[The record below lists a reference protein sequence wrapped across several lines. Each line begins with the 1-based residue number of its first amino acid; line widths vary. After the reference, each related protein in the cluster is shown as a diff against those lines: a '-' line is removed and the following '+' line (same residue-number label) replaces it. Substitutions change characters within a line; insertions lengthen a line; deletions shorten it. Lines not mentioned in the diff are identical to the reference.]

1 MSPFFQK
8 LRSLLHRRRKQED
21 LRDELQFHL
30 DEEAEERQAEGLS
43 GEEARYAA
51 RRDMGNLTLVQEETR
66 AAWTWTYLEQLAQDC
81 RYGFRTIAANKTF
94 SILAILSLA
103 LGIGANTAI
112 YSFMDSLLL
121 RSLPVSDP
129 ESLIVLNWRANPPLR
144 DFVMHGQSGSA
155 WIEGKLG
162 RVSGIFPYPA
172 FELIRTN
179 SAALFSSV
187 FAYYPTRKVN
197 VMVKGQA
204 EQASGEFV
212 SGDYFG
218 GLAVSPAAGRMIIP
232 DDDRAGASTVVVLSF
247 PFAQRRF
254 GDVAS
259 APGQSILINNIP
271 FTVAGVAP
279 PGFFGVDPAA
289 APDFYIPLRTSL
301 LLRQPFGANDPKVYL
316 NRNYYWLEM
325 MARLRP
331 GVSLSEAQ
339 AALGPLFHQW
349 VDSTAAND
357 RERVQLPELLIREGA
372 TGLNT
377 LRRQYSKPLYVLLAM
392 VALILAIACAN
403 IANLLLARATAR
415 RREMAVRLSIGAGRF
430 RVIRQLLTESVLLA
444 SIGGAVGVA
453 FAIWGIRF
461 LTLLLA
467 NGREDFTLHPELNWH
482 VLGAAVVMSLVTG
495 LLFGLA
501 PALQSTRVDLMPALK
516 ESRAEQPGSQR
527 SFRRASLSQMLVV
540 TQIGISLLMLV
551 AAGLFVRTLSNL
563 QSIQLGFNRENV
575 LLFRMN
581 ARQAGHQ
588 DPEILTFYT
597 DLQKRFSAILG
608 VRGATASDSPLL
620 GEGTSAGPLLPVGA
634 QAKPGNNP
642 HILMT
647 GANFF
652 ATMQIP
658 VLLGR
663 GIDERDQ
670 PGSPAV
676 AVVSEAYV
684 KTYFSNRNP
693 LGQRLSLRRAP
704 PGFGNKEVEIVGVAA
719 NARYGILKGEF
730 REIVYLPFSQ
740 RSYRP
745 VDEMT
750 FALRTSGDPL
760 GYVNTIREIVRQ
772 ADARVPVTNLKTQA
786 AQIDQ
791 TMNQEIILARLCTA
805 FALLALL
812 IACIGLYGTMAY
824 TVARRTGE
832 IGIRMTLGAQRGT
845 VVWMALRQAFVL
857 AMAGLAIGV
866 PTALGTSKFVESF
879 LFDVKPNS
887 PASLAGAAATLLGA
901 VLLASY
907 VPARKASRIDPM
919 TAVRHE

>member
-1 MSPFFQK
+1 MSTFFHK
-8 LRSLLHRRRKQED
+8 LRSLLHRRRKEAD
-21 LRDELQFHL
+21 LREELQFHL
-30 DEEAEERQAEGLS
+30 DEEVDERQIEGLS
-43 GEEARYAA
+43 GEEAQHAA
-51 RRDMGNLTLVQEETR
+51 RRDLGNLTLVQEESR
-66 AAWTWTYLEQLAQDC
+66 AAWTWAWLEQFAQDC
-81 RYGFRTIAANKTF
+81 RYGLRTIAANKTF
-94 SILAILSLA
+94 SMLAILSLA

-129 ESLIVLNWRANPPLR
+129 ESLAVLNWRANPTGR
-144 DFVMHGQSGSA
+144 DFVMHGMSGDTWS
-155 WIEGKLG
+155 EGKWG
-162 RVSGIFPYPA
+162 EVSGIFPYPA
-172 FELIRTN
+172 FELIRT
-179 SAALFSSV
+179 SSDAVFSSV

-204 EQASGEFV
+204 EQASGEYV
-212 SGDYFG
+212 SGDYFR
-218 GLAVSPAAGRMIIP
+218 GLAVTPAAGRMILP
-232 DDDRAGASTVVVLSF
+232 DDDRAGAPAVVVLSF
-247 PFAQRRF
+247 PFSQRRF
-254 GDVAS
+254 GDVAG

-289 APDFYIPLRTSL
+289 APDFFIPLRAGL
-301 LLRQPFGANDPKVYL
+301 LLRQRFGANDADSYL
-316 NRNYYWLEM
+316 DRNYYWLEM

-331 GVSLSEAQ
+331 GVSLSQAQ

-349 VDSTAAND
+349 VDSTAANG
-357 RERVQLPELLIREGA
+357 RERAQLPDLVIREGA

-444 SIGGAVGVA
+444 AIGGAAGVA

-461 LTLLLA
+461 LTFLLA
-467 NGREDFTLHPELNWH
+467 NGSEDFTLHPNLNWK
-482 VLGAAVVMSLVTG
+482 VLAAAAALSLLTG
-495 LLFGLA
+495 LIFGLV
-501 PALQSTRVDLMPALK
+501 PALQSTRADVISALK
-516 ESRAEQPGSQR
+516 EARAGQTGSRHGC
-527 SFRRASLSQMLVV
+527 RRISVSHGLVAS
-540 TQIGISLLMLV
+540 QIGISLLMLV

-581 ARQAGHQ
+581 ARQAGHR
-588 DPEILTFYT
+588 DPEIGTFYSS
-597 DLQKRFSAILG
+597 LQKRFSAIPG
-608 VRGATASDSPLL
+608 VRGATASHTPLI
-620 GEGTSAGPLLPVGA
+620 GEGTSAGPVLPVGTP
-634 QAKPGNNP
+634 QTPGKTP
-642 HILMT
+642 HVLMA
-647 GANFF
+647 GADFF

-676 AVVSEAYV
+676 AIVSEAYV
-684 KTYFSNRNP
+684 KTYLDGRNP
-693 LGQRLSLRRAP
+693 LGQHLSIRRRPPLRDQ
-704 PGFGNKEVEIVGVAA
+704 EVEIVGVAG
-719 NARYGILKGEF
+719 NARYGALKGEF
-730 REIVYLPFSQ
+730 RSIVYLPFNQ
-740 RSYRP
+740 LSYRP

-760 GYVNTIREIVRQ
+760 QHVNTVREIVRH
-772 ADARVPVTNLKTQA
+772 ADARVPVTNVKTQA

-791 TMNQEIILARLCTA
+791 ILNQEIILARLCTA

-812 IACIGLYGTMAY
+812 IACVGLYGTMAY

-832 IGIRMTLGAQRGT
+832 IGIRMALGAQRGA
-845 VVWMALRQAFVL
+845 VVWMVLRQVFVL
-857 AMAGLAIGV
+857 AIAGLAIGV
-866 PTALGTSKFVESF
+866 PTALVMSKFVESF
-879 LFDVKPNS
+879 LFDVRPDS
-887 PASLAGAAATLLGA
+887 PASLAGAVAILLSA
-901 VLLASY
+901 VLLAGY
-907 VPARKASRIDPM
+907 VPARRASRIDPM